1 MLLTVFFV
9 AGALITFVFLVLTV
23 AFQPYTTLSLNRTQT
38 STLVSLFLNLF
49 LGVMLCLTRYMDL
62 DLQQNCKN
70 ELNADKCTKWKSV
83 ERMVVEIT
91 VTIINISVPLVP
103 IINFALSDT
112 AGTRFARFY
121 SSLAKICRGRRSER
135 AETDPTS
142 GAETD
147 PPSGAETN
155 KDPSGPLRGEL
166 SISNR
171 A

>member
-1 MLLTVFFV
+1 
-9 AGALITFVFLVLTV
+9 
-23 AFQPYTTLSLNRTQT
+23 
-38 STLVSLFLNLF
+38 
-49 LGVMLCLTRYMDL
+49 MDL

-70 ELNADKCTKWKSV
+70 ELYADNCTKWKSV

-112 AGTRFARFY
+112 AGTRLAKFY
-121 SSLAKICRGRRSER
+121 SSLAKICRGRRKL
-135 AETDPTS
+135 

-147 PPSGAETN
+147 APSGAGTN

>member
-1 MLLTVFFV
+1 MLTVDSV
-9 AGALITFVFLVLTV
+9 AGALITFFFLVLTV
-23 AFQPYTTLSLNRTQT
+23 AIQPYTTLSLNRTQT

-62 DLQQNCKN
+62 DLQQNCQN
-70 ELNADKCTKWKSV
+70 ELDADKSCKSWKSF

-112 AGTRFARFY
+112 AGTRLAKFY
-121 SSLAKICRGRRSER
+121 NSIAKICRGQRNNQ
-135 AETDPTS
+135 AETDAPA
-142 GAETD
+142 GAQ
-147 PPSGAETN
+147 TN
-155 KDPSGPLRGEL
+155 SDLTGPLRGEL

-171 A
+171 V